1 MKLSTKKWNRINN
14 VDENAM
20 KIRPNEINTIKAKN
34 LRMDRMA
41 AVCWSIQPSTE
52 SMAQAVA
59 NLASVNLYLEPGEAL
74 KVWFMK
80 TIPR

>member
-1 MKLSTKKWNRINN
+1 MYNSNYSLDKRLQ
-14 VDENAM
+14 
-20 KIRPNEINTIKAKN
+20 IRNFVVLNISNGNEHNQGKN
-34 LRMDRMA
+34 LRM
-41 AVCWSIQPSTE
+41 AVCGSNQPSRTE
-52 SMAQAVA
+52 WECMAQAVA